1 MLSEALRLI
10 RTFHD
15 LKQKQ
20 LAEQIGLSRSYISEI
35 EKGHK
40 IPTLDVIEKYSTR
53 FKIPVS
59 SIMFFSEQLAVGEKT
74 TAKLDRAHGV
84 IARKIIN
91 FLHSIEERAT

>member
-53 FKIPVS
+53 FINHVL
-59 SIMFFSEQLAVGEKT
+59 F
-74 TAKLDRAHGV
+74 RA
-84 IARKIIN
+84 ISRRRKN
-91 FLHSIEERAT
+91 YGQVRSGAWCNSTEDN